1 MAKRRPLTRKQQTQ
15 KQKRKQ
21 KGGFYPSVMG
31 GIGNAAYL
39 AVPAIR
45 LGVRLFKS
53 KKTRKQ
59 KHRK

>member
-1 MAKRRPLTRKQQTQ
+1 MTNRRQRKRKTRKQ
-15 KQKRKQ
+15 KKQ
-21 KGGFYPSVMG
+21 KGGFYPSIMG